1 MPFKKDGNISF
12 TIKVDG
18 INELIDERNNSIL
31 ALREVGWNNKE
42 PRLELRK
49 WIVDENGDKPMKGV
63 SFLTEDGPHN
73 LVHSM
78 TKLGFG
84 NTETIINNIKNR
96 DDFEDSLVKVIGK
109 KKISKAKEET
119 IEISE
124 DDYFDP
130 ESLKD

>member
-31 ALREVGWNNKE
+31 ALREVGWNDKE
-42 PRLELRK
+42 PRLELRR

-73 LVHSM
+73 LVNSM

-84 NTETIINNIKNR
+84 NTETILANIKNR
-96 DDFEDSLVKVIGK
+96 DNFEESLVKVIGK
-109 KKISKAKEET
+109 KKVSKAKEET